1 MKRNILRVIKYSL
14 LIFIVIFLNKT
25 FWSRNYI
32 VPESQ
37 LRVSTR
43 FWNLSTNSKIGYTF
57 IAGLGSKKNYP
68 IIYLHG
74 GPGGFVSDRDI
85 RVLSEFAEDG
95 YDIYLYDQ
103 IGSGQSARLE
113 NINEYTASRHVKD
126 LNEIISKVGA
136 EKVILLGQSWG
147 AILAILFT
155 ADNPAKV
162 EKIILSSPGPIFPVQ
177 QELKD
182 VTPPDSLHLRT
193 PFYSNNQGNEKA
205 NNWRIKTI
213 TFCATKFHKKL
224 TSDKEVDNF
233 ASYLN
238 FEVNKSTVCD
248 TANILKA
255 VAGSG
260 FYASVMTFK
269 SLDLVQ
275 DPRPKL
281 ENSTIP
287 TLVLKGQCDNQK
299 WGFTNEYLELFRNH
313 QFVFIPN
320 AGHFILVEQPELF
333 IKAIKGFLCK

>member
-1 MKRNILRVIKYSL
+1 MKRNIFNVIKYSL
-14 LIFIVIFLNKT
+14 LIFLVIFLYKI
-25 FWSRNYI
+25 FWPRNYI

-37 LRVSTR
+37 LRVSTKY
-43 FWNLSTNSKIGYTF
+43 WNLTTGSKIGYIF
-57 IAGLGSKKNYP
+57 IAGMGSKKNYP

-85 RVLSEFAEDG
+85 SVLSTLAEDG
-95 YDIYLYDQ
+95 YDIYFYDQ

-113 NINEYTASRHVKD
+113 NINDYTADRHVKD
-126 LNEIISKVGA
+126 LNEIVSKVGA

-147 AILAILFT
+147 AILATLFT
-155 ADNPAKV
+155 AVNPAKV
-162 EKIILSSPGPIFPVQ
+162 EKIILSSPGPIFPFR
-177 QELKD
+177 QELKN

-213 TFCATKFHKKL
+213 TFCATKFYKKL
-224 TSDKEVDNF
+224 ASDKEVDNF

-248 TANILKA
+248 TANILKT

-260 FYASVMTFK
+260 FYAAVMTFK

-281 ENSTIP
+281 NNSNIP
-287 TLVLKGQCDNQK
+287 ILVIKGQCDNQK

-313 QFVFIPN
+313 QFAFIPD
-320 AGHFILVEQPELF
+320 AGHFISVEQPESY
-333 IKAIKGFLCK
+333 IKAIKGFLSK

>member
-1 MKRNILRVIKYSL
+1 MKRNIVRVIKYFL
-14 LIFIVIFLNKT
+14 LLFLVILLYKIF
-25 FWSRNYI
+25 WPRNYNA
-32 VPESQ
+32 PESQ
-37 LRVSTR
+37 LRKSTKY
-43 FWNLSTNSKIGYTF
+43 WNLPTGSKIGYTF
-57 IAGLGSKKNYP
+57 IAGIGSKKKYP

-85 RVLSEFAEDG
+85 RVLSALAEDG

-113 NINEYTASRHVKD
+113 NINDYTAGRHVKD
-126 LNEIISKVGA
+126 LNEIVSKVSA

-147 AILAILFT
+147 AILATLFT

-177 QELKD
+177 QELKN
-182 VTPPDSLHLRT
+182 VIPPDSLHLRA
-193 PFYSNNQGNEKA
+193 PYYSNNQGNEKA

-213 TFCATKFHKKL
+213 TFWATIFHKKL
-224 TSDKEVDNF
+224 ATDKEVDNF

-248 TANILKA
+248 TTNILKA

-269 SLDLVQ
+269 SLGQVQ

-281 ENSTIP
+281 KNSNIP

-299 WGFTNEYLELFRNH
+299 WGFTNEYLALFRNH
-313 QFVFIPN
+313 QFAFIPD
-320 AGHFILVEQPELF
+320 AGHFISVEQPDSYLN
-333 IKAIKGFLCK
+333 AIKGFLSK

>member
-1 MKRNILRVIKYSL
+1 MKKNIVRVIKYSL
-14 LIFIVIFLNKT
+14 LLFLVIFLYKT
-25 FWSRNYI
+25 FLPRNYN

-37 LRVSTR
+37 LRGSTKY
-43 FWNLSTNSKIGYTF
+43 WNLSTGSKIGYTF
-57 IAGLGSKKNYP
+57 IAGIGSKKNYP

-85 RVLSEFAEDG
+85 RVLSSLAEVG
-95 YDIYLYDQ
+95 YDLYLYDQ

-113 NINEYTASRHVKD
+113 NINDYTASRHVKD
-126 LNEIISKVGA
+126 LNEIVSKINA
-136 EKVILLGQSWG
+136 EKVILIGQSWG
-147 AILAILFT
+147 AILASLFT
-155 ADNPAKV
+155 ADNSEKV
-162 EKIILSSPGPIFPVQ
+162 EKIILSSPGPIFPVP
-177 QELKD
+177 QELKN

-224 TSDKEVDNF
+224 ASDKEVDNF

-281 ENSTIP
+281 KNSNIP
-287 TLVLKGQCDNQK
+287 ILVMKGQCDNQK
-299 WGFTNEYLELFRNH
+299 WGFTNEYLELFSNH
-313 QFVFIPN
+313 QFTFIPD
-320 AGHFILVEQPELF
+320 AGHFISVEQPASY
-333 IKAIKGFLCK
+333 IKAIKGFLSK